1 TPAVHAKIATLLE
14 GLRKQQDVAVAVEV
28 RIITTSN
35 DFLERIGVD
44 FETKDKPPFLS
55 KSGTPADAV
64 KQIGGDFVT
73 MPSLTYLNEKQV
85 FQFLETIQG
94 EQRTNVLQAPKI
106 TAFNGQAVTIAC
118 AEHQFFVTN
127 VNPVKLD
134 GQTAMVPQNEAL
146 ATGFYFSLQSA
157 VSADGKFVN
166 LNLKAN
172 LTSLASAVVPL
183 FPVVTP
189 IFPVVEGGFQ
199 GPPVNFT
206 QFVQQPKFNTLA
218 LDRTLKI
225 PDG

>member
-1 TPAVHAKIATLLE
+1 
-14 GLRKQQDVAVAVEV
+14 
-28 RIITTSN
+28 
-35 DFLERIGVD
+35 
-44 FETKDKPPFLS
+44 
-55 KSGTPADAV
+55 
-64 KQIGGDFVT
+64 
-73 MPSLTYLNEKQV
+73 
-85 FQFLETIQG
+85 
-94 EQRTNVLQAPKI
+94 
-106 TAFNGQAVTIAC
+106 
-118 AEHQFFVTN
+118 VTN

-206 QFVQQPKFNTLA
+206 QFIQQPKFNTLA
-218 LDRTLKI
+218 LDRMLKI
-225 PDG
+225 PDGGTVLLGGWKRATEGRNEFGPPVLSKIPYVNRLFKNVGYAKEPENILLMVTPRIITDGEKESTKAAAVRLTAKARAAAPDATEGASLTAVLAKYQRA